1 MKPEIRDQT
10 ERIWLAALLGL
21 TVLRLILAATLPL
34 APDEAYYW
42 LWSQH
47 LQPGYYDHPPMV
59 AVFIRI
65 GTRLF
70 GASPLGIRLLGPLA
84 AAGGS
89 LLLWRAGE
97 DICPNRHAGLV
108 AAGLFNASI
117 IAGAGAILMT
127 PDTPLILFWTAT
139 IAAAGRLLSTRD
151 PRWWLAIGVSAGLAL
166 LSKYTAALLLAGIG
180 LWLLTTRDGR
190 RALATPWPWAGL
202 GLAFLVFAPNLAW
215 NHAHGWVSYFKQ
227 GGRVASFDPARSLQF
242 LAELV
247 FGQIALVTP
256 VSFALMAAGIWRL
269 TRAHNPVAGL
279 LLWLT
284 LLPVAIFL
292 ENTLAERVQANWP
305 AIIYPAACIA
315 AACLPEAVLRRW
327 LKPALA
333 CGFLLTLLVYAQAAT
348 ALFPLAPN
356 RDPTALQ
363 LAGWG
368 DLSSQVAAHHA
379 AFVTSNDYATSA
391 ELAYHAPA
399 GTVVAGFEPRW
410 QYFNFAPGNL
420 AGRSGILVTRRTDT
434 PCPGL
439 LGTVTRQSPRG
450 TVMIYR
456 LCRITA
462 ATDGVILR

>member
-1 MKPEIRDQT
+1 LRSERRDQT

-21 TVLRLILAATLPL
+21 TVLRLILAASLPL

-47 LQPGYYDHPPMV
+47 LQAGYYDHPPMV
-59 AVFIRI
+59 AIFIRI
-65 GTRLF
+65 GTALF
-70 GASPLGIRLLGPLA
+70 GASPFGIRLLGPLA

-97 DICPNRHAGLV
+97 DFCPNRHAGLI

-117 IAGAGAILMT
+117 IAGVGAIVMT

-139 IAAAGRLLSTRD
+139 IAAAGRLLATRD
-151 PRWWLAIGVSAGLAL
+151 PRWWLAIGVCAGLGL
-166 LSKYTAALLLAGIG
+166 LSKYTAALLPAGIG
-180 LWLLTTRDGR
+180 LWLLSSRDGR

-202 GLAFLVFAPNLAW
+202 ALAFLVFAPNLAW

-227 GGRVASFDPARSLQF
+227 GGREAALDPARSLQF

-256 VSFALMAAGIWRL
+256 VGFALMAAGIWRL

-292 ENTLAERVQANWP
+292 ENTIAERVQANWP

-315 AACLPEAVLRRW
+315 AACLPEPILRRW

-333 CGFLLTLLVYAQAAT
+333 CGFLLTLLVYAQAAM

-363 LAGWG
+363 LAGW
-368 DLSSQVAAHHA
+368 DDFSNQVAAYHA

-399 GTVVAGFEPRW
+399 GTVVAGFDSRW
-410 QYFNFAPGNL
+410 QYFNFSPGNL
-420 AGRSGILVTRRTDT
+420 AEKSGILVTRRTDT
-434 PCPGL
+434 PCPAL
-439 LGTVTRQSPRG
+439 LGTVLRKSPRG
-450 TVMIYR
+450 AVMTYR

-462 ATDGVILR
+462 ATDGMILR

>member
-1 MKPEIRDQT
+1 MKPDTRDQT

-59 AVFIRI
+59 ALFIRI
-65 GTRLF
+65 GTFLF
-70 GASPLGIRLLGPLA
+70 GACPLGIRLLGPLA

-97 DICPNRHAGLV
+97 DICPNRHAGLI

-139 IAAAGRLLSTRD
+139 IAALGRLLATRD

-202 GLAFLVFAPNLAW
+202 ALAFIVFGPNLAW

-227 GGRVASFDPARSLQF
+227 GGRVAAFAPARSLQF

-256 VSFALMAAGIWRL
+256 ISFALMAAGIWRL
-269 TRAHNPVAGL
+269 TRARNAVAAL

-292 ENTLAERVQANWP
+292 ENTIAERVQANWP
-305 AIIYPAACIA
+305 AIITPAACIA
-315 AACLPEAVLRRW
+315 AACLPEAILIRW

-333 CGFLLTLLVYAQAAT
+333 CGFLLTLLVYAQAAI
-348 ALFPLAPN
+348 ALFPLSPN
-356 RDPTALQ
+356 HDPTALQ

-368 DLSSQVAAHHA
+368 DLSNQVAAHHA
-379 AFVTSNDYATSA
+379 AFVTSNDYATAA
-391 ELAYHAPA
+391 ELAYHAN

-410 QYFNFAPGNL
+410 QYFSFAPAHL
-420 AGRSGILVTRRTDT
+420 AGKSGILVTRRTDT
-434 PCPGL
+434 PCHSL
-439 LGTVTRQSPRG
+439 LGTVIRQSARG
-450 TVMIYR
+450 AVITYR
-456 LCRITA
+456 LCGITA

>member
-1 MKPEIRDQT
+1 LKPDVRDQT
-10 ERIWLAALLGL
+10 ERIWLAALFGL

-59 AVFIRI
+59 ALFIRI
-65 GTRLF
+65 GTCLF

-89 LLLWRAGE
+89 LLLWRAAE
-97 DICPNRHAGLV
+97 DICPNRHAGLI
-108 AAGLFNASI
+108 AAGLFNASV

-139 IAAAGRLLSTRD
+139 IAALGRLLATRD

-190 RALATPWPWAGL
+190 RALATLWPWAGL
-202 GLAFLVFAPNLAW
+202 GLAFIVFGPNLVW

-227 GGRVASFDPARSLQF
+227 GGRVAAFDPARSLQF

-256 VSFALMAAGIWRL
+256 ISFALMAAGIWRL
-269 TRAHNPVAGL
+269 IRARNAVAGL

-284 LLPVAIFL
+284 LLPAAIFL
-292 ENTLAERVQANWP
+292 ENTIAERVQANWP
-305 AIIYPAACIA
+305 AIITPAACIA

-348 ALFPLAPN
+348 ALFPLSPN
-356 RDPTALQ
+356 HDPTALQ
-363 LAGWG
+363 LSGWG
-368 DLSSQVAAHHA
+368 DLSNQVAAHHA
-379 AFVTSNDYATSA
+379 GFMTSNDYATSA

-410 QYFNFAPGNL
+410 HYFNFGPGDL
-420 AGRSGILVTRRTDT
+420 AGKSGILVTRRTDT
-434 PCPGL
+434 PCPDL
-439 LGTVTRQSPRG
+439 LGSVFRQSPRG
-450 TVMIYR
+450 TVMTYR
-456 LCRITA
+456 LCGITA

>member
-1 MKPEIRDQT
+1 LKSERRDQT

-42 LWSQH
+42 LWSRH
-47 LQPGYYDHPPMV
+47 LQAGYYDHPPMV
-59 AVFIRI
+59 ALFIRI
-65 GTRLF
+65 GTVFF

-97 DICPNRHAGLV
+97 DICPNRHAGLI
-108 AAGLFNASI
+108 AAGLFNATI

-166 LSKYTAALLLAGIG
+166 LSKYTAALLPAGIG
-180 LWLLTTRDGR
+180 LWLLSSRDGR

-202 GLAFLVFAPNLAW
+202 ALAFIVFGPNLAW

-227 GGRVASFDPARSLQF
+227 GGREAALDPARSLQF

-256 VSFALMAAGIWRL
+256 VSFALMAAGIWQL
-269 TRAHNPVAGL
+269 ARAHNPVAGL

-284 LLPVAIFL
+284 LLPVTIFL
-292 ENTLAERVQANWP
+292 ENTIAERVQANWP

-315 AACLPEAVLRRW
+315 AACLPEAILRRW

-363 LAGWG
+363 LAGWS
-368 DLSSQVAAHHA
+368 DFANQVNAHSA
-379 AFVTSNDYATSA
+379 AFFTSNDYATTA
-391 ELAYHAPA
+391 ELAFHAPA

-410 QYFNFAPGNL
+410 QYLDFPAGKL
-420 AGRSGILVTRRTDT
+420 AGKSGILVTRRTDT
-434 PCPGL
+434 PCPAL
-439 LGTVTRQSPRG
+439 LGTVLRKSPRG
-450 TVMIYR
+450 AVMTYR

-462 ATDGVILR
+462 ATDGLILR

>member
-1 MKPEIRDQT
+1 MNTEIRDQT

-59 AVFIRI
+59 ALFIRI
-65 GTRLF
+65 GTFLF
-70 GASPLGIRLLGPLA
+70 GTSPFGIRLLGPLA

-97 DICPNRHAGLV
+97 DICPNRHAGLI

-117 IAGAGAILMT
+117 IAGVGAILIT

-139 IAAAGRLLSTRD
+139 IAAIGRLLATRD
-151 PRWWLAIGVSAGLAL
+151 PRWWLAIGIAAGMAL
-166 LSKYTAALLLAGIG
+166 LSKYTAGLLIAGIG

-202 GLAFLVFAPNLAW
+202 ALAFIVFAPNLVW
-215 NHAHGWVSYFKQ
+215 NHAHGWISYFKQ
-227 GGRVASFDPARSLQF
+227 GGRVTQLDPARSLQF

-256 VSFALMAAGIWRL
+256 ISFALMAAGIWRL
-269 TRAHNPVAGL
+269 GRARNAVAGL

-284 LLPVAIFL
+284 LLPAAIFL
-292 ENTLAERVQANWP
+292 ENTIAERVQANWP

-315 AACLPEAVLRRW
+315 AACLPEAFLIRW

-348 ALFPLAPN
+348 ALFPLTPA

-363 LAGWG
+363 LSGWG
-368 DLSSQVAAHHA
+368 DLSNQVAAHHA
-379 AFVTSNDYATSA
+379 AFVTSNDYATTA

-399 GTVVAGFEPRW
+399 GAVVAGFETRW
-410 QYFNFAPGNL
+410 QYLNFAPGNL
-420 AGRSGILVTRRTDT
+420 AGKTGILVTRRTDT
-434 PCPGL
+434 ACPAL
-439 LGTVTRQSPRG
+439 LGTISRRSPRG
-450 TVMIYR
+450 IVTTYR
-456 LCRITA
+456 LCGITA
-462 ATDGVILR
+462 ATDGILLK